1 MDHTSL
7 FGIEQEL
14 AIFAIGLII
23 GYASA
28 KFLTGKTPQIKFSI
42 FHIHHWIWATIILIF
57 LIWMEWSNP
66 ILIGIFTGVALEG
79 LTYDDWSLFI
89 KKEE

>member
-1 MDHTSL
+1 MDHIS
-7 FGIEQEL
+7 FSSIEQEL

-28 KFLTGKTPQIKFSI
+28 KFLTGTTPQIKFSI
-42 FHIHHWIWATIILIF
+42 FHIHHWIWATIILIL

-66 ILIGIFTGVALEG
+66 VLIGIFAGVALEG
-79 LTYDDWSLFI
+79 LTYEDWSLFI
-89 KKEE
+89 KKK

>member
-1 MDHTSL
+1 MDHIS
-7 FGIEQEL
+7 FFSIEQEL

-42 FHIHHWIWATIILIF
+42 FHIHHWIWATIILIS
-57 LIWMEWSNP
+57 LIWMEWNNP
-66 ILIGIFTGVALEG
+66 VITGIFTGVAIEG
-79 LTYDDWSLFI
+79 LTYDEWSLI
-89 KKEE
+89 RKDK